1 MTTLWAG
8 QPRNCGSIL
17 GRNKWYFS
25 YQNHEIKVHP
35 FKYTYWSLDISFI
48 SISVC
53 HLVLQCGVTDQRS
66 TNSCL
71 FCCQKGT
78 IIVSASLKRRAYAP
92 GENILISADIVN
104 MSNTPIHR
112 SCAKLIQVSLNTFNP
127 QSTKKWSYLL
137 LTCLKKSVTSLSF
150 WQVRNFRDKHFTD
163 QATACIL
170 FW

>member
-1 MTTLWAG
+1 MIFLLSKAWN
-8 QPRNCGSIL
+8 R
-17 GRNKWYFS
+17 
-25 YQNHEIKVHP
+25 VHP

-48 SISVC
+48 SIPVC
-53 HLVLQCGVTDQRS
+53 HIVLQCGVTDQRS

-112 SCAKLIQVSLNTFNP
+112 SCATLIQVSLNTSNT
-127 QSTKKWSYLL
+127 QTTKEWSCLL
-137 LTCLKKSVTSLSF
+137 LTCLKRSVTSLFF
-150 WQVRNFRDKHFTD
+150 WQVHNCMDKHFAV
-163 QATACIL
+163 QAIVCIL
-170 FW
+170 FRYIISIVMLFLLLL